1 EVYLPGG
8 HAPEA
13 GSLFRNEKLAATW
26 QRVIR
31 AAEAPGRSRE
41 AEIEAARDA
50 FYRGFVEQLA
60 DVAAFGSRDVG
71 RIGERRGT
79 AEL

>member
-1 EVYLPGG
+1 AEVYLPGG

-50 FYRGFVEQLA
+50 FYRGFVAEA
-60 DVAAFGSRDVG
+60 V
-71 RIGERRGT
+71 ERFATRFEAMDQSGQRHKGVI
-79 AEL
+79 